1 VREKRC
7 QRPRLVANVPAAMT
21 APPTAETHAPM
32 TSPASAEA
40 RAPAGDRLR
49 LSEYVGYAVGDTASN
64 LFFQTFNIFL
74 TYYYVD
80 VWGLAASSVS
90 WMMLLVRFWDS
101 VADPVMGVIADRTQ
115 TRWGRFRP
123 WLLWMSVP
131 YGVAGYL
138 IFANPNLGPAGKLV
152 YAYLT
157 YTLMLFAYTGV
168 NVPYSSL
175 LGVLSP
181 SSRTR
186 TVASSFRFVGA
197 FGGGLLVSLL
207 VRPLVKALGAGD
219 EVSGFQQTMA
229 MFAVLSVGLFCVT
242 FFTTRERVTPPP
254 GQVSNL
260 KGELRELVKNR
271 PWLILLFAAA
281 FSTTFIV
288 MRSGSTL
295 FYFKY
300 CAADDGAPILFGKL
314 DRSTIFLSSSMA
326 CMMLGSACL
335 GIFAR
340 AADKRTLAVV
350 LTLIT
355 SLSFFSFYFLPPEN
369 FALLM
374 IVNAVGT
381 LCLGPT
387 SALLWAMY
395 ADVADYGEWK
405 FGRRSTGL
413 VYSASL
419 FALKTGTMIAGWLLP
434 LFLDRF
440 GFVRNVQQS
449 AGALL
454 GITLAFSVMPGVFAL
469 LKAAALWAYPLRQP
483 EVERIER
490 ELSER
495 RAAAVPG

>member
-1 VREKRC
+1 
-7 QRPRLVANVPAAMT
+7 
-21 APPTAETHAPM
+21 M
-32 TSPASAEA
+32 TSPPCAETST
-40 RAPAGDRLR
+40 PATHRLR
-49 LSEYVGYAVGDTASN
+49 LSEYVGYALGDTASN

-80 VWGLAASSVS
+80 VWALAASSVS

-101 VADPVMGVIADRTQ
+101 VADPVMGIIADRTK

-123 WLLWMSVP
+123 YLLWMSVP
-131 YGVAGYL
+131 YGGAGYL
-138 IFANPNLGPAGKLV
+138 IFANPSLGPSGKLV

-207 VRPLVKALGAGD
+207 VRPLVKALGKGD

-229 MFAVLSVGLFCVT
+229 MFAVLSVGLFWVT

-254 GQVSNL
+254 GQVSSI
-260 KGELRELVKNR
+260 KGELKELVKNR

-288 MRSGSTL
+288 LRSGSTL

-300 CAADDGAPILFGKL
+300 CAGDDGSPVLFGKL
-314 DRSTIFLSSSMA
+314 DRSTIFLATGMA
-326 CMMLGSACL
+326 SMMLGSACL

-340 AADKRTLAVV
+340 AADKRRLAVI

-355 SLSFFSFYFLPPEN
+355 AVCYSSFYFLPPNN
-369 FALLM
+369 FPLLL
-374 IVNAVGT
+374 IVNAIGT
-381 LCLGPT
+381 LCMGPT
-387 SALLWAMY
+387 SALVWAMY

-419 FALKTGTMIAGWLLP
+419 FALKTGTMMAGWMLP

-440 GFVRNVQQS
+440 GFVPNVPQS
-449 AGALL
+449 AVALL

-469 LKAAALWAYPLRQP
+469 LKAAALWVYPLHQA
-483 EVERIER
+483 EVEHIER
-490 ELSER
+490 ELSAR
-495 RAAAVPG
+495 RAATAVA